1 MGRRMDPQRIEQIRR
16 CAAERMT
23 VAEAAGTVGI
33 SAQSIRNIA
42 RRHGI
47 VLAPIDSP
55 IKLPTNREIRD
66 RCRALAEEL
75 GLYSPVIVCHEA
87 VDRQTEAPTR
97 KKALDLSRTWHDTAP
112 GRCKAEKEVAG
123 NG

>member
-33 SAQSIRNIA
+33 SAQAVRNIA

-55 IKLPTNREIRD
+55 IKLPTNREIKD

-75 GLYSPVIVCHEA
+75 GLYSPVVVYHEA
-87 VDRQTEAPTR
+87 VDRQTEVPMRR
-97 KKALDLSRTWHDTAP
+97 KQGMDLSRTWHDTAP
-112 GRCKAEKEVAG
+112 GRCKAEREATP
-123 NG
+123 